1 MTYDEFLMLPAN
13 FINDMTQLMTIK
25 TKHNLHITREEKIY
39 FKYIKRY
46 FNEMQLNTKRSH
58 LEKCWRVKNE
68 TNRK

>member
-39 FKYIKRY
+39 FEYIKRY
-46 FNEMQLNTKRSH
+46 FNEMKMNTQKSH